1 MAGPGKSFGPLARV
15 WGVERN
21 RAEFAEF
28 YASARD
34 DCLRIV
40 TVSVGDRQLAED
52 LVAEGFA
59 RAWTSWRRVR
69 QHPAPLAWVVRTAL
83 NAHVSWW
90 RRRSRE
96 VALDGHNPAAPDGRD
111 WEKGDAVMEAV
122 RRLPARQRQVIM
134 LRLLL
139 DMDMRT
145 TGRILG
151 ISEATVGV
159 HLHRAVAALRTE
171 FAATGS
177 LDPRS

>member
-1 MAGPGKSFGPLARV
+1 VRI

-28 YASARD
+28 YTSARD

-40 TVSVGDRQLAED
+40 TVSVGSRQLAED

-69 QHPAPLAWVVRTAL
+69 QHPSPLAWVVRTAL
-83 NAHVSWW
+83 NVHVSWW

-96 VALDGHNPAAPDGRD
+96 VALDGHNPPAPGDQD
-111 WEKGDAVMEAV
+111 WATGGAVMDVV

-139 DMDMRT
+139 DLDMRT
-145 TGRILG
+145 TARILG

-171 FAATGS
+171 LAASGS
-177 LDPRS
+177 LEPRG